1 MNFSNIVKSALTL
14 FVIVAIF
21 GAAAFGLNFYTAP
34 IIEQNNAGAA
44 LAPLLA
50 VMPEGSSFGADAMI
64 YDAENPS
71 ASTLKNVPE
80 NVLSIYKESAGKGFA
95 FRLKASTQYS
105 KEPMEITVG
114 VTPDGKICGIQCDV
128 YTESKD
134 FGADFVKAFLGK
146 DSALADV
153 NIVAGVTYSSVAFKD
168 AVSAG
173 LGALISNQL
182 IAEGVKSDAQILSEM
197 IPTVHP
203 GMASAGTLKA
213 EEITPAGNIVSGYK
227 AENNAGFAYI
237 MTEGEASYL
246 AVCNALGAVRVYNV
260 EGADV
265 TAEKS
270 ALADEA
276 KAHALANQTSYVD
289 AAKTKFAQMMAG
301 ATDMQELTVDFFGT
315 VVAAVEFK
323 VEDATYYGFYARPFG
338 FETMDVYVV
347 IDENGAIAKMT
358 AKTFIFEEEYFNAFG
373 GMNVESYVGGF
384 VGLTD
389 QWDGSAALIA
399 TATMSTNAVKQA
411 TNDAFAAFK
420 AMQNGGADE

>member
-1 MNFSNIVKSALTL
+1 MKFSNIVKSALTL

-71 ASTLKNVPE
+71 ASTLKNIPE

-134 FGADFVKAFLGK
+134 FGDAFVQAFLGK

-182 IAEGVKSDAQILSEM
+182 IAEGVKSGSQILSEM

-213 EEITPAGNIVSGYK
+213 EAITPTGNIVSAYK
-227 AENNAGFAYI
+227 AANNAGFAYI

-246 AVCNALGAVRVYNV
+246 AVCNALGVVHVYNV

-265 TAEKS
+265 TVEKS

-289 AAKTKFAQMMAG
+289 AAKNKFAQMMEG

-358 AKTFIFEEEYFNAFG
+358 AKTFIFEEEYFNNFG

-384 VGLTD
+384 VGITD

-399 TATMSTNAVKQA
+399 TATMSTNGIKQA

>member
-1 MNFSNIVKSALTL
+1 MSFSSIIKSALTL
-14 FVIVAIF
+14 LVIVAIF
-21 GAAAFGLNFYTAP
+21 GAAAFGLNFYTGP

-50 VMPEGSSFGADAMI
+50 VMPEGSTFGGDAMI

-71 ASTLKNVPE
+71 ASTLTGVPE
-80 NVLSIYKESAGKGFA
+80 SVLAIYKESTGKGFA
-95 FRLKASTQYS
+95 FRLKASTRFS

-128 YTESKD
+128 YTESNDVGPD
-134 FGADFVKAFLGK
+134 FISAFLGK

-213 EEITPAGNIVSGYK
+213 EEITPVGNIVSGYK

-358 AKTFIFEEEYFNAFG
+358 AKTFIFEEEYFNNFG

-399 TATMSTNAVKQA
+399 TATMSTNGIKQA